1 MKQAAWSDFT
11 AYVGE
16 QKFAAPGQALPELA
30 GSVGPAVFFGPYRTF
45 FNTPARI
52 TLPYKRLRVINP
64 KNIRPYIYNEL
75 TKGWDLVY
83 PAPGGQGIEV
93 NRLARTVSFD
103 AQVLG
108 IFALAE
114 PPLCP
119 AKAVAVSGSEL
130 KTLYALRDTV
140 LAKQAQG
147 KKYINSYYSS
157 APAIVNHTE

>member
-1 MKQAAWSDFT
+1 M
-11 AYVGE
+11 
-16 QKFAAPGQALPELA
+16 
-30 GSVGPAVFFGPYRTF
+30 
-45 FNTPARI
+45 
-52 TLPYKRLRVINP
+52 
-64 KNIRPYIYNEL
+64 
-75 TKGWDLVY
+75 VY

-130 KTLYALRDTV
+130 KHPVCPAGHG
-140 LAKQAQG
+140 AG
-147 KKYINSYYSS
+147 KAGAGEKVY
-157 APAIVNHTE
+157 